1 MGGIATLILINIAL
15 AVLFTTVWSRVDTLL
30 EKRYPSLRPVGLGIV
45 GGFASISAML
55 FPINVAPGVFTDLRT
70 VSVGLSGLIGGPVST
85 LVAAAIAIVYRISLG
100 GVGAGAGTITIISA
114 AVIGICVSWNDEK
127 AILRTRCIVLFSAG
141 VATLPQL
148 AIFVLPAEVR
158 ASTVE
163 WLMLLIPLI
172 FCVVLIATL
181 LLRAELRLREKIEKA
196 KFYRLIA
203 ETLPESLNAKDRD
216 GRFIIA
222 NPATARALKVATPDD
237 LIGKTDADFH
247 RPEIA
252 ARYWA
257 DEQAVLEAGKPA
269 HIEQRYE
276 RADGQEGWFS
286 TLKNPIFD
294 PVTGEIIGLVTHN
307 RDITTEKELERKLA
321 ISQQQLSDALAN
333 MADGLVMFDRAG
345 TLVYCNARYLAMFT
359 KTADVRVPGAKLAD
373 IIAASRSRGEEL
385 LTPAIAEQ
393 PVPVSLKPGTRELRL
408 WDGRTLEAR
417 TCSVGGGGSI
427 IVFTDITRTKEAE
440 EILKNAN
447 RALEKAAFTDG
458 LTGLFNRRAFDEK
471 LAQEFARARRS
482 QEPLSLLMV
491 DIDHFKLYNDH
502 YGHQVG
508 DECLRQVAK
517 RLKAVAKR
525 STDCA
530 ARYGGEEM
538 ALILPNTDVNG
549 ALELAAQYQAGVRS
563 LHIPHAASSKDIVTI
578 SIGVATL
585 VPTQNERPEDLLADA
600 DRALYSAKH
609 EGRDCYR
616 TPPEQPLIVENPAPK
631 LKLQSSRG

>member
-1 MGGIATLILINIAL
+1 MGGIATLILVNVAL
-15 AVLFTTVWSRVDTLL
+15 AVLFTTVWSRVDALL
-30 EKRYPSLRPVGLGIV
+30 EQRYPSLRPVGLGVV

-55 FPINVAPGVFTDLRT
+55 FPINIAPGVFTDLRT
-70 VSVGLSGLIGGPVST
+70 VSIALSGLIGGPVST
-85 LVAAAIAIVYRISLG
+85 LIAATMAIIYRISLG

-127 AILRTRCIVLFSAG
+127 AILSTRRIVVFSAG
-141 VATLPQL
+141 VATLPQF
-148 AIFVLPAEVR
+148 AIFVLPVEIR

-163 WLMLLIPLI
+163 WLKLLIPLI
-172 FCVVLIATL
+172 FCVVLIATY

-203 ETLPESLNAKDRD
+203 ETLPESLNAKDRS

-222 NPATARALKVATPDD
+222 NPATAHALNVPSPDE

-247 RPEIA
+247 PHELA

-257 DEQAVLEAGKPA
+257 DEQAVLQAGKPA

-276 RADGQEGWFS
+276 RPDGAKGWFS

-294 PVTGEIIGLVTHN
+294 HATGEIIGLVTHN
-307 RDITTEKELERKLA
+307 RDITAEKELEKKLA
-321 ISQQQLSDALAN
+321 VSQQQLSDALAN
-333 MADGLVMFDRAG
+333 MADGLVMFDRSG

-359 KTADVRVPGAKLAD
+359 KTADIRIPGAKLAD
-373 IIAASRSRGEEL
+373 IIAASRTRGEEV
-385 LTPAIAEQ
+385 LTQHMAQQPIPA
-393 PVPVSLKPGTRELRL
+393 VPMPGARALHL

-417 TCSVGGGGSI
+417 TCSVGGGGTI

-440 EILKNAN
+440 DILKTAN

-482 QEPLSLLMV
+482 KEPLSLLMV
-491 DIDHFKLYNDH
+491 DIDHFKLFNDH

-517 RLKAVAKR
+517 RLKVVAKR

-538 ALILPNTDVNG
+538 ALILPNTDTKG
-549 ALELAAQYQAGVRS
+549 AIELAAQYQSGVRS
-563 LHIPHAASSKDIVTI
+563 LRIPHTTSDKGIVTV

-585 VPTQNERPEDLLADA
+585 EPTQNNRPEDLMADA
-600 DRALYSAKH
+600 DSALYCAKH
-609 EGRDCYR
+609 DGRDCYR
-616 TPPEQPLIVENPAPK
+616 AAPARPSLTEDHGPK
-631 LKLQSSRG
+631 LKSSRG

>member
-1 MGGIATLILINIAL
+1 MGGIATLILVNVAL
-15 AVLFTTVWSRVDTLL
+15 AVLFTTVWSRVDALL
-30 EKRYPSLRPVGLGIV
+30 EQRYPSLRPVGLGVV

-55 FPINVAPGVFTDLRT
+55 FPINIAPGVFTDLRT
-70 VSVGLSGLIGGPVST
+70 VSIALSGLIGGPVST
-85 LVAAAIAIVYRISLG
+85 LIAATMAIIYRISLG

-127 AILRTRCIVLFSAG
+127 AILSTRRIVVFSAG
-141 VATLPQL
+141 VATLPQF
-148 AIFVLPAEVR
+148 AIFVLPVEIR

-163 WLMLLIPLI
+163 WLKLLIPLI
-172 FCVVLIATL
+172 FCVVLIATY

-203 ETLPESLNAKDRD
+203 ETLPESLNAKDRS

-222 NPATARALKVATPDD
+222 NPATAHALNVASPDE

-247 RPEIA
+247 PPELA

-257 DEQAVLEAGKPA
+257 DEQAVLQAGKPA

-276 RADGQEGWFS
+276 RPDGAKGWFS

-294 PVTGEIIGLVTHN
+294 HATGEIIGLVTHN
-307 RDITTEKELERKLA
+307 RDITAEKELEKKLA
-321 ISQQQLSDALAN
+321 VSQQQLSDALAN
-333 MADGLVMFDRAG
+333 MADGLVMFDRSG

-359 KTADVRVPGAKLAD
+359 KTADIRIPGAKLAD
-373 IIAASRSRGEEL
+373 IIAASRTRGEEV
-385 LTPAIAEQ
+385 LTQHMAQQPIPA
-393 PVPVSLKPGTRELRL
+393 VPMPGARELHL

-417 TCSVGGGGSI
+417 TCSVGGGGTI

-440 EILKNAN
+440 DILKTAN

-482 QEPLSLLMV
+482 KEPLSLLMV
-491 DIDHFKLYNDH
+491 DIDHFKLFNDH

-517 RLKAVAKR
+517 RLKVVAKR

-538 ALILPNTDVNG
+538 ALILPNTDTKG
-549 ALELAAQYQAGVRS
+549 AIELAAQYQSGVRS
-563 LHIPHAASSKDIVTI
+563 LRIPHTTSDKGIVTV

-585 VPTQNERPEDLLADA
+585 EPTQNNRPEDLMTNADS
-600 DRALYSAKH
+600 ALYCAKH

-616 TPPEQPLIVENPAPK
+616 AAPERPSLTEDHGPK
-631 LKLQSSRG
+631 LKSSRG